1 MNGIRL
7 RHLAFTGA
15 NIEPARLEFFDGLNI
30 IYGASNTGKSFASEA
45 VLFMLGAASKLP
57 KTDEIKAYDAAW
69 LGLTLGDQGEFTLYR
84 ATRGGKLK
92 IFPGLITSH
101 PTNKGKVLSG
111 KHSAKGTDSVS
122 YRILETLGLQ
132 DRWIVRNASG
142 EKAPLAF
149 RVLAKFA
156 VVGEED
162 IMSKRSPVY
171 VSNSFTD
178 RTLDQNLF
186 KLLLTGQDDAAT
198 VTVPTEPARIAAKAA
213 KLELVDELLAQLDKE
228 LGDAP
233 ADRTQMDAQLAEL
246 DASGAT
252 TTAELQAVQ
261 TMLDENAAAR
271 RAAVDRRQ
279 ELTARAAELDI
290 TLERF
295 AKLQAVYSSD
305 LDRLHSIEEGGSLL
319 ATMAGRDCLVCGAP
333 PGAQKHQH
341 ATREI
346 SMAHEAS
353 AAEARKIEREQR
365 ELAHVVNSLHAEALA
380 LTSSIASL
388 EDRIEDFDQ
397 RAMHLRPKEASL
409 RGSFENYTAQ
419 RTELGKLIDLRMR
432 REKLASRRAEI
443 DTASTKSERDPLP
456 VGPESTVLFDF
467 GETVKAVL
475 SQWGFPDADKVQF
488 DATAKDITVAGK
500 ARDANGKGV
509 RAVLHA
515 AFNVAV
521 AVHCIDKGLPHP
533 GFLVLDT
540 PLLTYREPLKSKHG
554 DLSDDEKALKATS
567 LAEKFYIHLASL
579 KEKLQVIVIENSDP
593 PAGIEK
599 HAYIEV
605 FTGVANDGRFGLL
618 ARHPAPLGATDS

>member
-7 RHLAFTGA
+7 RHLAFTGP
-15 NIEPARLEFFDGLNI
+15 NIEPSKLEFVDGLNI
-30 IYGASNTGKSFASEA
+30 VYGASNTGKSFASEA
-45 VLFMLGAASKLP
+45 VLFMLGAVSKLP
-57 KTDEIKAYDAAW
+57 KTDEIKAYDAVW

-84 ATRGGKLK
+84 ATKGGNLKL
-92 IFPGLITSH
+92 FPGLIISH
-101 PTNKGKVLSG
+101 PTGKGEVLSG
-111 KHSAKGTDSVS
+111 KHSTKTTDSVS
-122 YRILETLGLQ
+122 YRILETLGLH

-142 EKAPLAF
+142 EKEQLAF

-171 VSNSFTD
+171 VSNSYTE

-213 KLELVDELLAQLDKE
+213 KLELVDEMLAQLDKE

-233 ADRTQMDAQLAEL
+233 ADRTQVDEQLAEL
-246 DASGAT
+246 DAIGAT

-261 TMLDENAAAR
+261 TMLDDNAAER

-319 ATMAGRDCLVCGAP
+319 AVMAGRDCPVCGAP
-333 PGAQKHQH
+333 PGAQNHQH
-341 ATREI
+341 AAKEI
-346 SMAHEAS
+346 SMAHTAA

-365 ELAHVVNSLHAEALA
+365 ELAHVVDSLHAEALA
-380 LTSSIASL
+380 LATSIASL
-388 EDRIEDFDQ
+388 EDQIEKFDQ
-397 RAMHLRPKEASL
+397 RALDLRPTEASL
-409 RGSFENYTAQ
+409 RSSFANYNAQ
-419 RTELGKLIDLRMR
+419 RAALGKLIDLHLR
-432 REKLASRRAEI
+432 REKLASRRADI
-443 DTASTKSERDPLP
+443 DAASTKSERDPLP
-456 VGPESTVLFDF
+456 VGPESTVLFEF

-475 SQWGFPDADKVQF
+475 TEWGFPDADKIQF
-488 DATAKDITVAGK
+488 DAKANDITVAGK

-521 AVHCIDKGLPHP
+521 AVHCIDNGLPHP
-533 GFLVLDT
+533 GFMVLDT

-567 LAEKFYIHLASL
+567 LAEKFYKHLASL
-579 KEKLQVIVIENSDP
+579 EEKLQVIVIENSDP
-593 PAGIEK
+593 PVAIEDIA
-599 HAYIEV
+599 HIEV
-605 FTGVANDGRFGLL
+605 FTGLVGDGRYGLL
-618 ARHPAPLGATDS
+618 ARHTG

>member
-7 RHLAFTGA
+7 RHLAFTGP
-15 NIEPARLEFFDGLNI
+15 NIEPARLEFVDGLNI

-45 VLFMLGAASKLP
+45 LLFMLGAVSKLS
-57 KTDEIKAYDAAW
+57 TIDEIKPYDAIW

-84 ATRGGKLK
+84 ATKGGNLKL
-92 IFPGLITSH
+92 FPGLITSH
-101 PTNKGKVLSG
+101 PTGKGEVLSW
-111 KHSAKGTDSVS
+111 KHSAKGIDSVS
-122 YRILETLGLQ
+122 YRILETLGLR
-132 DRWIVRNASG
+132 DRWIVRNSSG
-142 EKAPLAF
+142 EKEQVAF

-162 IMSKRSPVY
+162 IMSKRSPIY
-171 VSNSFTD
+171 VSNSYTD

-186 KLLLTGQDDAAT
+186 KLLLTGQDDAA
-198 VTVPTEPARIAAKAA
+198 VVAVPTEPARIAAKAA
-213 KLELVDELLAQLDKE
+213 KLELVDEMLAQLDKE

-233 ADRTQMDAQLAEL
+233 ADRAQVDSQLTEL
-246 DASGAT
+246 KASGAT

-261 TMLDENAAAR
+261 AMLDDNAAER
-271 RAAVDRRQ
+271 RVAVDRLQ

-305 LDRLHSIEEGGSLL
+305 LDRLRSIEEGGSLL
-319 ATMAGRDCLVCGAP
+319 VAMAGRDCPVCGAP
-333 PGAQKHQH
+333 PDAQRHQH
-341 ATREI
+341 AAEEL
-346 SMAHEAS
+346 SMTHTAA

-365 ELAHVVNSLHAEALA
+365 ELAHVVDSLHAEAAELA
-380 LTSSIASL
+380 ASIA
-388 EDRIEDFDQ
+388 RIKDQLGEFDQ
-397 RAMHLRPKEASL
+397 RALNLRPTEASL
-409 RGSFENYTAQ
+409 RSSFENYNVQ
-419 RTELGKLIDLRMR
+419 RGELDKLIDLYLR

-443 DTASTKSERDPLP
+443 DSASTKSERAPLP
-456 VGPESTVLFDF
+456 VGPESTVLFEF

-475 SQWGFPDADKVQF
+475 TEWGFPNADKIQF
-488 DATAKDITVAGK
+488 DVKANDITVAGK
-500 ARDANGKGV
+500 AREANGKGV

-554 DLSDDEKALKATS
+554 DLADDEKALKATS
-567 LAEKFYIHLASL
+567 LAEKFYKHLASL
-579 KEKLQVIVIENSDP
+579 EGKLQVIVIENSDP
-593 PAGIEK
+593 PAAIETL
-599 HAYIEV
+599 AYIEV
-605 FTGVANDGRFGLL
+605 FTGLAGEGRYGLL
-618 ARHPAPLGATDS
+618 ARDPD

>member
-7 RHLAFTGA
+7 RHLAFTGP
-15 NIEPARLEFFDGLNI
+15 NIEPAKLQFVDGLNI
-30 IYGASNTGKSFASEA
+30 VYGASNTGKSFALEA
-45 VLFMLGAASKLP
+45 VLFMLGAVSKLP
-57 KTDEIKAYDAAW
+57 KTDEIKAYDAGW
-69 LGLTLGDQGEFTLYR
+69 LALTLGDQGEFTLYR

-92 IFPGLITSH
+92 LFPGLITSH
-101 PTNKGKVLSG
+101 PTGKGVVLSG
-111 KHSAKGTDSVS
+111 KHSAKATDSVS

-142 EKAPLAF
+142 EKEQLAF
-149 RVLAKFA
+149 RLLAKFA

-171 VSNSFTD
+171 VSNSYTE

-198 VTVPTEPARIAAKAA
+198 VTVPTEPARTAAKAA

-233 ADRTQMDAQLAEL
+233 ADRTDAQLTEL
-246 DASGAT
+246 EASGAT

-261 TMLDENAAAR
+261 AMLDDNATER

-305 LDRLHSIEEGGSLL
+305 LDRLHSIEEGGGLL
-319 ATMAGRDCLVCGAP
+319 AAMAGRDCPVCGAP
-333 PGAQKHQH
+333 PGSQKHQQ
-341 ATREI
+341 AAEEI
-346 SMAHEAS
+346 SMAHSAA

-365 ELAHVVNSLHAEALA
+365 ELAHVVASLQKEAFELA
-380 LTSSIASL
+380 TSIASL
-388 EDRIEDFDQ
+388 EGQIKEFDQ
-397 RAMHLRPKEASL
+397 RAMDLRPTEASL
-409 RGSFENYTAQ
+409 RSSFEDYSTQ
-419 RTELGKLIDLRMR
+419 RAELGKLIDLHLR
-432 REKLASRRAEI
+432 REKLASLRAEI
-443 DTASTKSERDPLP
+443 DAASTKSEREPLP
-456 VGPESTVLFDF
+456 VGPESTVLFEF
-467 GETVKAVL
+467 GKTVKAVL
-475 SQWGFPDADKVQF
+475 TEWGFPDADKIQF
-488 DATAKDITVAGK
+488 DAKANDITVAGK
-500 ARDANGKGV
+500 SRDANGKGV

-540 PLLTYREPLKSKHG
+540 PLLTYREPLTSKHG
-554 DLSDDEKALKATS
+554 DLSDDEKALKGTS
-567 LAEKFYIHLASL
+567 LAEKFYEHLASL
-579 KEKLQVIVIENSDP
+579 EEKLQVIVIENSDP
-593 PAGIEK
+593 PAAIEGL
-599 HAYIEV
+599 AYIEV
-605 FTGVANDGRFGLL
+605 FTGLVGDGRYGLL
-618 ARHPAPLGATDS
+618 ARHTG

>member
-7 RHLAFTGA
+7 RHLAFTGP
-15 NIEPARLEFFDGLNI
+15 NIEPAKLEFVDGLNI
-30 IYGASNTGKSFASEA
+30 VYGASNTGKSFASEA
-45 VLFMLGAASKLP
+45 VLFMLGAVSKLP
-57 KTDEIKAYDAAW
+57 KIDEIKAYDAVW
-69 LGLTLGDQGEFTLYR
+69 LGLTLSDQGEFTLYR
-84 ATRGGKLK
+84 ATKGGNLKL
-92 IFPGLITSH
+92 FPGLITAH
-101 PTNKGKVLSG
+101 PTGKGETLSW
-111 KHSAKGTDSVS
+111 KHSAKATDSVS
-122 YRILETLGLQ
+122 HRILETLGLQ

-142 EKAPLAF
+142 EKEQLAF

-171 VSNSFTD
+171 VSNSYTE

-213 KLELVDELLAQLDKE
+213 KLELVDEMLAQLDKE
-228 LGDAP
+228 LGGAP
-233 ADRTQMDAQLAEL
+233 ADRTQVDAQLAEL

-252 TTAELQAVQ
+252 TTAQLQAVQ
-261 TMLDENAAAR
+261 TMLDYDAAKR
-271 RAAVDRRQ
+271 RAAIDRRQ
-279 ELTARAAELDI
+279 ELITRAAELDI

-305 LDRLHSIEEGGSLL
+305 LDRLHSIVEGGSLL
-319 ATMAGRDCLVCGAP
+319 AAMAGRDCPVCGAP

-341 ATREI
+341 AAKEI
-346 SMAHEAS
+346 SMAHTAA

-365 ELAHVVNSLHAEALA
+365 ELAHVVDSLHAEALE
-380 LTSSIASL
+380 LTTSIASL
-388 EDRIEDFDQ
+388 EDQIEECDQ
-397 RAMHLRPKEASL
+397 RALDLRPTEASL
-409 RGSFENYTAQ
+409 RSSFENYNAQ
-419 RTELGKLIDLRMR
+419 RAELGKLIDLHLR
-432 REKLASRRAEI
+432 REKLDSRRAEI
-443 DTASTKSERDPLP
+443 NAASTKSERDPLP
-456 VGPESTVLFDF
+456 VGPESTVLFEF

-475 SQWGFPDADKVQF
+475 TEWGFPDAEKIQF
-488 DATAKDITVAGK
+488 DAKANDITVAGK

-521 AVHCIDKGLPHP
+521 AVYCIDKGLPHP

-567 LAEKFYIHLASL
+567 LAEKFYTHLASL
-579 KEKLQVIVIENSDP
+579 EETLQVIVIENSDP
-593 PAGIEK
+593 PAGIEDL
-599 HAYIEV
+599 AYIEF
-605 FTGVANDGRFGLL
+605 FTGLVGDRRYGLL
-618 ARHPAPLGATDS
+618 AHHTG

>member
-7 RHLAFTGA
+7 RHLAFTGP
-15 NIEPARLEFFDGLNI
+15 NIEPAKLEFVDGLNI
-30 IYGASNTGKSFASEA
+30 VYGASNTGKSFASEA
-45 VLFMLGAASKLP
+45 VLFMLGAVSKLP
-57 KTDEIKAYDAAW
+57 KTDEIKAYDAVW

-84 ATRGGKLK
+84 PTKGGNLKL
-92 IFPGLITSH
+92 FPGLITSH
-101 PTNKGKVLSG
+101 PTGKGEVLSG
-111 KHSAKGTDSVS
+111 KHSAKATDSVS

-142 EKAPLAF
+142 EKEQLAF

-162 IMSKRSPVY
+162 IMSKRSPAY
-171 VSNSFTD
+171 VSNSYTE

-213 KLELVDELLAQLDKE
+213 KLELVDEMLAQLDKE

-233 ADRTQMDAQLAEL
+233 ADRTQVDAQLAEL

-252 TTAELQAVQ
+252 TTAELRAVQ
-261 TMLDENAAAR
+261 TMLDDNAAER

-305 LDRLHSIEEGGSLL
+305 LDRLHSIEEGGSML
-319 ATMAGRDCLVCGAP
+319 AAMAGRDCPVCGAP

-341 ATREI
+341 AATEI
-346 SMAHEAS
+346 SMAHTAA

-365 ELAHVVNSLHAEALA
+365 ELAHVVDSLHAEALA
-380 LTSSIASL
+380 LTTSIASL
-388 EDRIEDFDQ
+388 EDQIEEFDQ
-397 RAMHLRPKEASL
+397 RALDLRPTEASL
-409 RGSFENYTAQ
+409 RSSFENYNAQ
-419 RTELGKLIDLRMR
+419 RAELCKLIDLHLR
-432 REKLASRRAEI
+432 REKLANRRVEI
-443 DTASTKSERDPLP
+443 AAASTKSERDPLP
-456 VGPESTVLFDF
+456 VGPESTVLFEF

-475 SQWGFPDADKVQF
+475 TEWGFPDADKIQF
-488 DATAKDITVAGK
+488 DAKANDITVAGK

-567 LAEKFYIHLASL
+567 LAEKFYKHLASL
-579 KEKLQVIVIENSDP
+579 EEKLQVIVIENSDP
-593 PAGIEK
+593 PAAIEDL
-599 HAYIEV
+599 AYIEV
-605 FTGVANDGRFGLL
+605 FTGLVGDGRYGLL
-618 ARHPAPLGATDS
+618 ARHTG

>member
-1 MNGIRL
+1 MSGLRL
-7 RHLAFTGA
+7 RHLAFTGP
-15 NIEPARLEFFDGLNI
+15 NIEPAKLEFFDGLNI
-30 IYGASNTGKSFASEA
+30 VYGASNTGKSFASET
-45 VLFMLGAASKLP
+45 VLFMLGAVSKLP
-57 KTDEIKAYDAAW
+57 KTDEIKVYDAVW

-84 ATRGGKLK
+84 ATKGGNLK

-101 PTNKGKVLSG
+101 PTGKGEVLSG
-111 KHSAKGTDSVS
+111 KHSTKATDSIS

-142 EKAPLAF
+142 EKEQLAF
-149 RVLAKFA
+149 RVLAKFV

-171 VSNSFTD
+171 VSNSYTE

-198 VTVPTEPARIAAKAA
+198 VTVPAEPARIAAKAG
-213 KLELVDELLAQLDKE
+213 KLELVDEMLAQLDKE

-233 ADRTQMDAQLAEL
+233 ADRTQVDAQLAEL
-246 DASGAT
+246 DASGAM

-261 TMLDENAAAR
+261 TMLDDNAAER

-295 AKLQAVYSSD
+295 AKLQAVYRSD

-319 ATMAGRDCLVCGAP
+319 ASMAGRDCPVCGAS

-341 ATREI
+341 AGREI
-346 SMAHEAS
+346 SMAHAAA

-365 ELAHVVNSLHAEALA
+365 ELAHVVDSLHAEALA
-380 LTSSIASL
+380 LTTSIASL
-388 EDRIEDFDQ
+388 EDQIEEFDQ
-397 RAMHLRPKEASL
+397 RALDLRPTEASL
-409 RGSFENYTAQ
+409 RGSFENYNAQ
-419 RTELGKLIDLRMR
+419 RAELGKLIDLHLR

-443 DTASTKSERDPLP
+443 DAASTKSDRVPLLI
-456 VGPESTVLFDF
+456 GPESTVLFDF

-475 SQWGFPDADKVQF
+475 TEWGFPDADKIQF
-488 DATAKDITVAGK
+488 DAKAKDITVAGK

-567 LAEKFYIHLASL
+567 LAEKFYMHLASL
-579 KEKLQVIVIENSDP
+579 EKKLQVIVIENSDP
-593 PAGIEK
+593 PVAIEDMA
-599 HAYIEV
+599 HIEV
-605 FTGVANDGRFGLL
+605 FTGLVGDGRYGLL
-618 ARHPAPLGATDS
+618 DRHTG

>member
-7 RHLAFTGA
+7 RHLAFTGP
-15 NIEPARLEFFDGLNI
+15 NIEPSKLEFVDGLNI
-30 IYGASNTGKSFASEA
+30 VYGASNTGKSFASEA
-45 VLFMLGAASKLP
+45 VLFMLGAVSKLP
-57 KTDEIKAYDAAW
+57 KTDEIKVYDAVW

-84 ATRGGKLK
+84 ATKGGNLKL
-92 IFPGLITSH
+92 FPGLIISH
-101 PTNKGKVLSG
+101 PTGKGEVLSG
-111 KHSAKGTDSVS
+111 KHRTKPTDSVS
-122 YRILETLGLQ
+122 YRILETLGLHN
-132 DRWIVRNASG
+132 RWIVRNASG
-142 EKAPLAF
+142 EKEQLAF

-171 VSNSFTD
+171 VSNSYTE

-198 VTVPTEPARIAAKAA
+198 VTVPTEPTRIAAKAA
-213 KLELVDELLAQLDKE
+213 KLELVDEMLAQLDKE

-233 ADRTQMDAQLAEL
+233 ADRTQVDEQLAEL
-246 DASGAT
+246 DAIGAT

-261 TMLDENAAAR
+261 TMLDDNAAER

-279 ELTARAAELDI
+279 EFTARAAELDI

-319 ATMAGRDCLVCGAP
+319 AVMAGRDCPVCGAP

-341 ATREI
+341 AAKEI
-346 SMAHEAS
+346 SMAHTAA

-365 ELAHVVNSLHAEALA
+365 ELAHVVDSLHAEALA
-380 LTSSIASL
+380 LATSIASL
-388 EDRIEDFDQ
+388 EHQIEKFDQ
-397 RAMHLRPKEASL
+397 RALDLRPTEASL
-409 RGSFENYTAQ
+409 RSSFENYNAQ
-419 RTELGKLIDLRMR
+419 RAALGKLIDLHLR
-432 REKLASRRAEI
+432 REKLASRRADI
-443 DTASTKSERDPLP
+443 DAASTKSERDPLP
-456 VGPESTVLFDF
+456 VGPESTVLFEF

-475 SQWGFPDADKVQF
+475 TEWGFPDADKIQF
-488 DATAKDITVAGK
+488 DAKANDITVAGK

-533 GFLVLDT
+533 GFMVLDT

-567 LAEKFYIHLASL
+567 LAEKFYKHLASL
-579 KEKLQVIVIENSDP
+579 EEKLQVIVIENSDP
-593 PAGIEK
+593 PVAIEDIA
-599 HAYIEV
+599 HIEV
-605 FTGVANDGRFGLL
+605 FTGLVGDGRYGLL
-618 ARHPAPLGATDS
+618 ARHTG